1 MIYLVNVLIALAITG
16 AVFAYA
22 TVKVYRRKVRI
33 RRREEPIAV
42 PLIVNKAFI
51 TIPTQDVD
59 CPYCGDHYLIPIYLM
74 EERSEGTIII
84 PCRTC
89 GGDFMIGRQGEG
101 LAYKR
106 WGRLLR

>member
-1 MIYLVNVLIALAITG
+1 MIYLFNMVIALAITG

-22 TVKVYRRKVRI
+22 TVKVYRRKVQI

-42 PLIVNKAFI
+42 PLIVNKAFL

-59 CPYCGDHYLIPIYLM
+59 CPYCGDHYLIPTYLM

-89 GGDFMIGRQGEG
+89 GSDFMIGRQGES
-101 LAYKR
+101 LAYR
-106 WGRLLR
+106 RRDRLR